1 MKWASQCVVT
11 WLCLLAAGH
20 LVQASLSSPEFARTI
35 MPGDRLRITVEEQP
49 DLNRIYAVAGDGT
62 VDIGLL
68 GRMRIAEMSAA
79 EAADAIEAELE
90 KGFFRNA
97 TVTVDVAEF
106 VEGNIMITGAV
117 GAPGTISFAGD
128 QIMTLS
134 EAILSSGGLRREA
147 AGTAVKIV
155 RWRPGGSMEREIITV
170 DVQSMLEDLDFTQDE
185 YLRPRDLII
194 VPRLGDGEVQANE
207 YLAIGEFGSAGF
219 HPWSENLNII
229 RAVTRAGGIN
239 REGIL
244 SAARVLRADPDTGQY
259 SAIPVDMSSL
269 FGAADMSMNI
279 PILPGDIIF
288 VPSSEQAS
296 RGTVYLLGEVSSPGA
311 ILLPMGQEAT
321 LARTLLSA
329 GGLGRFANDRRVR
342 IMREGPDGSKQQ
354 LEVDVGR
361 ILRTGAFEDD
371 VPLLDGDVII
381 VPERLITF

>member
-1 MKWASQCVVT
+1 MKLFPQCLALTFLVIGLCAS
-11 WLCLLAAGH
+11 
-20 LVQASLSSPEFARTI
+20 SLSSTPAPEFVRTI

-79 EAADAIEAELE
+79 EAADYIEAELE

-117 GAPGTISFAGD
+117 GSPGTISFSGD

-147 AGTAVKIV
+147 AGTEVKIV
-155 RWRPGGSMEREIITV
+155 RWRPGGSMEREVITV
-170 DVQSMLEDLDFTQDE
+170 DVQSMLESLDFSRDE
-185 YLRPRDLII
+185 YLRPRDVII

-207 YLAIGEFGSAGF
+207 YLAIGEFGNAGF
-219 HPWSENLNII
+219 HPWSANLNMI

-244 SAARVLRADPDTGQY
+244 SAARVLRADQDTGQY
-259 SAIPVDMSSL
+259 SAIPVDMSTL

-288 VPSSEQAS
+288 VPSSQQAS

-342 IMREGPDGSKQQ
+342 IMREGPDGAKQQ
-354 LEVDVGR
+354 MEVDVGR

-371 VPLLDGDVII
+371 VPLLDGDVVI